1 MKKKISLKVVYLII
15 ISISYLVGVLT
26 YKYQL
31 TPYLQLKM
39 VYKKIFYKNKPPEY
53 QISKKK
59 LKEYMSKRENLVN
72 IDPEKKIVKY
82 SIGMNIWI
90 DSSYFNIIN
99 NDKIDNLFLIQQERH
114 NKGDIIINS
123 KKKINI
129 IRALCSLNDNSNYTS
144 WKRLNYN
151 LLIIGGSCIH
161 DEVVIKEYD
170 PGTII
175 IPSGG
180 PVASDPIFI
189 SNLNN
194 LNDIEIKIKKRP

>member
-1 MKKKISLKVVYLII
+1 MKKKIPLKVVFLII
-15 ISISYLVGVLT
+15 ISISYLTGVLAH
-26 YKYQL
+26 KYQL
-31 TPYLQLKM
+31 FPYLQLKK
-39 VYKKIFYKNKPPEY
+39 VYKKIFYKNKPAEY
-53 QISKKK
+53 QASKKK
-59 LKEYMSKRENLVN
+59 LKEYMNKRENLVN

-90 DSSYFNIIN
+90 NSLYFNIIN

-114 NKGDIIINS
+114 NKSDVIINS

-129 IRALCSLNDNSNYTS
+129 IRVLCSLNDNSIYAD

-189 SNLNN
+189 SNLNS
-194 LNDIEIKIKKRP
+194 LNDIEIKIKKL

>member
-1 MKKKISLKVVYLII
+1 MKKKISLKVVFLII
-15 ISISYLVGVLT
+15 ISISYLAGVLAH
-26 YKYQL
+26 KYQL
-31 TPYLQLKM
+31 SPYLQLKM

-53 QISKKK
+53 QVSKKK
-59 LKEYMSKRENLVN
+59 LKEYMNKRENLVN

-90 DSSYFNIIN
+90 NSLYFNIIN

-114 NKGDIIINS
+114 NKSDVIINS

-129 IRALCSLNDNSNYTS
+129 IRVLCSLNDNSIYTD

-189 SNLNN
+189 SNLMN
-194 LNDIEIKIKKRP
+194 II